1 MMSSGL
7 IFFRMSSEWGLFHG
21 CCPDFVLALYL
32 LLSLWNRTT
41 KGFVS
46 VSRHDKNLRIIWG
59 LEASH

>member
-32 LLSLWNRTT
+32 LLRLVMEQNN
-41 KGFVS
+41 KGVCVS
-46 VSRHDKNLRIIWG
+46 
-59 LEASH
+59 